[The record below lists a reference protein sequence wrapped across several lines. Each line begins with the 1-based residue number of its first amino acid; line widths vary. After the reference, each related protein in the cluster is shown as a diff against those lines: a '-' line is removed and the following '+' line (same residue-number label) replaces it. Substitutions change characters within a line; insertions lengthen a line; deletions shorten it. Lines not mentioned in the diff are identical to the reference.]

1 MNDYILLP
9 NGSSAIEASYRKT
22 GISIYDGNPL
32 IEALPPILNDDEVIK
47 KLSRY
52 PKFNEE
58 DRNRDRKSREH
69 MLMAI
74 SQSFCPYGIHIELES
89 AISKSIRNGYINRN
103 PLDRITKE
111 NFING
116 YRSIS
121 GGEYLCADS
130 YSNTN
135 YGIYIVGPPGV
146 GKSMSIGL
154 ISSLYPQIVVHS
166 DYMGNQM
173 NQYQIVYLKTN
184 LPHDASVKGLCYDI
198 IQKIDGLIGTNYA
211 VKTRNMAVN
220 KLVPTI
226 GLLFTNTL
234 LGCLIIDEIQ
244 NITVSKQGCKSMI
257 GFLLNIM
264 SYGVPL
270 ILIGTNSSYSI
281 IQKELRLARR
291 GSGMGTLL
299 FNRIEDKDSIEWKLI
314 TNMLFN
320 SRILKDELENIED
333 FRNALY
339 LNSQGI
345 VDICS
350 KMFVAAQVECLRQ
363 KKEKLTIDIL
373 EKTVRNKFSFVLPML
388 EAIKSNDYYRM
399 SFYEDIVPISKKA
412 DGSNDNIIKKKL
424 FIEDN
429 KSKDLLRI
437 ERELEL
443 ELNDYTLP
451 NKNSKSNKVIKKSKI
466 DVNELY
472 DDDIRK
478 IISLGRERNL
488 TEYDSLKEVGLIKSL

>member
-1 MNDYILLP
+1 
-9 NGSSAIEASYRKT
+9 
-22 GISIYDGNPL
+22 
-32 IEALPPILNDDEVIK
+32 
-47 KLSRY
+47 
-52 PKFNEE
+52 
-58 DRNRDRKSREH
+58 
-69 MLMAI
+69 
-74 SQSFCPYGIHIELES
+74 
-89 AISKSIRNGYINRN
+89 
-103 PLDRITKE
+103 
-111 NFING
+111 
-116 YRSIS
+116 
-121 GGEYLCADS
+121 
-130 YSNTN
+130 
-135 YGIYIVGPPGV
+135 
-146 GKSMSIGL
+146 
-154 ISSLYPQIVVHS
+154 
-166 DYMGNQM
+166 
-173 NQYQIVYLKTN
+173 
-184 LPHDASVKGLCYDI
+184 
-198 IQKIDGLIGTNYA
+198 
-211 VKTRNMAVN
+211 
-220 KLVPTI
+220 
-226 GLLFTNTL
+226 
-234 LGCLIIDEIQ
+234 
-244 NITVSKQGCKSMI
+244 MI

-373 EKTVRNKFSFVLPML
+373 EKTVRNKFLFVQPML